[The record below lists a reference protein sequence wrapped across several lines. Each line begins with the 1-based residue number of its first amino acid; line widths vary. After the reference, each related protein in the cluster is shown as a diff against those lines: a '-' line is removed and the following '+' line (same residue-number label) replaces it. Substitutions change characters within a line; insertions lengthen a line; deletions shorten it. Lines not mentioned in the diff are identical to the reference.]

1 MEKRK
6 AKWLLLSLPLAV
18 LAICAAAWKA
28 ETVRLPME
36 QTTVSPPMETAV
48 TFDMEKNRAYT
59 AEDGVIVIGE
69 VPEGGTPASLRLT
82 DPERIWEPE
91 TRLST
96 ETYTLPEEV
105 RLDDGSIGTLE
116 IPALYLT
123 ASVFETEDELES
135 MTKGVAH
142 FAGTSAWDG
151 NVGLASHNVPPAG
164 AAAFFRDI
172 HLLKQG
178 DVIVYTTAQGR
189 RQYRVT
195 AVEEI
200 AQDDW
205 SYLGRTEDNRITLIT
220 CITGKPEL
228 RLMVQATEGSF
239 VGFGE

>member
-6 AKWLLLSLPLAV
+6 ARWLLLSLPLAV
-18 LAICAAAWKA
+18 LAICAVAWKA
-28 ETVRLPME
+28 ETAQSPAE
-36 QTTVSPPMETAV
+36 KGASPPMETAGP
-48 TFDMEKNRAYT
+48 FDLEKNRAYP
-59 AEDGVIVIGE
+59 AEAGVIVLGE
-69 VPEGGTPASLRLT
+69 VPEGRTPAGLWPAE
-82 DPERIWEPE
+82 PERIWEPE

-116 IPALYLT
+116 IPALCLT
-123 ASVFETEDELES
+123 APVFETEDALES
-135 MTKGVAH
+135 MIKGVAH

-205 SYLGRTEDNRITLIT
+205 SYLDRTEDNRITLIT

-228 RLMVQATEGSF
+228 RLMVQATEG
-239 VGFGE
+239 

>member
-6 AKWLLLSLPLAV
+6 ARWLLLSLPLAV
-18 LAICAAAWKA
+18 LAICAVAWKA
-28 ETVRLPME
+28 ETAQSPAE
-36 QTTVSPPMETAV
+36 KGASPPMETAV

-69 VPEGGTPASLRLT
+69 V
-82 DPERIWEPE
+82 
-91 TRLST
+91 
-96 ETYTLPEEV
+96 

-116 IPALYLT
+116 IPALCLT
-123 ASVFETEDELES
+123 APVFETEDALES
-135 MTKGVAH
+135 MIKGVAH

-205 SYLGRTEDNRITLIT
+205 SYLDRTEDNRITLIT

-228 RLMVQATEGSF
+228 RLMVQATEG
-239 VGFGE
+239 